1 MPVEREI
8 LLNMTATIF
17 ALFGMSRR
25 GLTNATIDSKS
36 GLNKGR

>member
-8 LLNMTATIF
+8 LNMTATIF

-25 GLTNATIDSKS
+25 GLTNATIDGKS